1 MKMKKILVSALHT
14 HIFIDEFDS
23 PEEEDR
29 IKVWD
34 TNGRYVDYFPIETL
48 ISVAEE
54 LKIPL
59 RDEYETRCAAIAHS
73 SNIHELI
80 SVISTDEFIIA
91 HKTQL
96 QPIWEEVLASDAYSN
111 DDVETALNWSIE
123 EQVRYLKSHYDVNII
138 GDFVLLNQDAY

>member
-1 MKMKKILVSALHT
+1 MKKILLPALCT
-14 HIFIDEFDS
+14 YIFVDDFDF

-29 IKVWD
+29 IKIWD
-34 TNGRYVDYFPIETL
+34 TDGCYVDYFPIETL
-48 ISVAEE
+48 ISIAEE

-59 RDEYETRCAAIAHS
+59 RDEYEIRCTAIANS

-80 SVISTDEFIIA
+80 GVISTDEFIIA
-91 HKTQL
+91 RKTQL

-138 GDFVLLNQDAY
+138 GDFVLLNNDAY